1 MLFILQLN
9 IKVPQLIS
17 PSDLELLT
25 SFDLGSL
32 NITLCNITSHGL
44 LEDKS
49 STLRCHLD
57 MVKVSLILIYGN
69 YQT

>member
-49 STLRCHLD
+49 SPLRCHLD
-57 MVKVSLILIYGN
+57 MVKVSLILIYGK